1 MKVCECPSCAC
12 CVVSPNPL
20 EFNLTAIGGVRDRQ
34 VGALLVRDPG
44 SEVSVSIMV
53 EADPCPSVQWSFG
66 GSDINTGN
74 DYTITNPCTDDSNS
88 SPFTY
93 SLTVKNLTNA
103 TSGAYSALFK
113 NLAGN
118 ASLPLLYITIPG
130 TLCRC
135 ADSAR

>member
-1 MKVCECPSCAC
+1 M
-12 CVVSPNPL
+12 SPNPL
-20 EFNLTAIGGVRDRQ
+20 EFNLTAIDGVRDRQ
-34 VGALLVRDPG
+34 VGALLVREPG

-53 EADPCPSVQWSFG
+53 EADPCPSVQWSFK
-66 GSDINTGN
+66 GSDISSGD
-74 DYTITNPCTDDSNS
+74 DYTISDPCTGVS

-135 ADSAR
+135 ADSSK